1 MIILES
7 LTLGLYGPYIT
18 SMINDYIEGTQCM
31 MGTKDIWITA
41 CGHMQGTE
49 RDRVTST
56 TAVTTTIF
64 MIMIIWRMKMKFN
77 MPWISHIIIM
87 NNGVLLKGRR
97 NNEQV
102 SKTFTFSFHNR
113 WANPI
118 YLGAYSA
125 GLFTT
130 LGCFALAL
138 DPQTPLLFL
147 LVWSLVCF
155 HLILFYK
162 LVTGECCPK
171 LLLL

>member
-1 MIILES
+1 MQHAL
-7 LTLGLYGPYIT
+7 YIT
-18 SMINDYIEGTQCM
+18 
-31 MGTKDIWITA
+31 
-41 CGHMQGTE
+41 
-49 RDRVTST
+49 
-56 TAVTTTIF
+56 F
-64 MIMIIWRMKMKFN
+64 FIMIY
-77 MPWISHIIIM
+77 
-87 NNGVLLKGRR
+87 NGVLVRGRQ
-97 NNEQV
+97 NAEQV
-102 SKTFTFSFHNR
+102 SETLIFSFHNR

-138 DPQTPLLFL
+138 DPQTPLLSL

-171 LLLL
+171 LLLLLSF